1 MTGSAEFPE
10 FPEFTA
16 PAPVTGGGGRLWT
29 AAFDSYD
36 SRTEDVYYVLS
47 VHVDG
52 RVERRFVVSVTP
64 WGDPAGEL
72 ARLAAGG
79 VTNTAYRGYNR

>member
-1 MTGSAEFPE
+1 MSGFPAYDE
-10 FPEFTA
+10 PT
-16 PAPVTGGGGRLWT
+16 PVAGGGGHLWT

-36 SRTEDVYYVLS
+36 SRTENLYYLISVLL
-47 VHVDG
+47 DG
-52 RVERRFVVSVTP
+52 QVVRRFVVSVTP
-64 WGDPAGEL
+64 CDDPRDEL